1 MLQDLRQMWRK
12 SRQCMNKRETE
23 RKPRKKP
30 KVSSETEKYSAGKFT
45 KWIQRFEQVE

>member
-1 MLQDLRQMWRK
+1 MLKDLREMWSK

-30 KVSSETEKYSAGKFT
+30 KISSETEKNSS
-45 KWIQRFEQVE
+45 W